1 MKKMCK
7 ECPYKIKSQNNTK
20 LLEFVKKTDKPHSC
34 HMKNSKLWTGIT
46 DKNICAGYLSQ
57 QL

>member
-1 MKKMCK
+1 MCK